1 LTAVPRRILLFATLA
16 TALAVRL
23 PGIGWGLPPVTS
35 QVRASDLRSSYA
47 FDEDDILSGVAQASV
62 AKLDL
67 DPREYH
73 WGTLHCELVLLAMD
87 GAQALGVFGEP
98 WRQAYFGL
106 TEYFARVYVVARLV
120 AVAAALLTVWL
131 LFQFPGEWAGPF
143 CAMLVAVSPAH
154 MLQSDQV
161 RVDATMTAMLAL
173 TIVAAVRARRLW
185 MVGLAGGLAVAAKY
199 SIATSVA
206 AIVLTAVLVRKKRT
220 GVLEALGGGALGF
233 VLGATVWLI
242 KPREVYHQI
251 VHFTSAQVPKE
262 YLIPTG
268 KLLALH
274 AANLA
279 RFTMGLPALLLAI
292 VGLVVMLRRRQASDW
307 VVLAGLAGYLVVLPP
322 LLWPLV
328 RYNLPLLVFLGLA
341 AGCAL
346 ERLTP
351 RLRYGLTAVALA
363 MPLAGSV
370 AQIQYMRD
378 PHPANVILE
387 RIEASVPPGTA
398 ISRLVREAPPLDP
411 KVYPMGEN
419 LFMGDLAAHPTEWV
433 LVTDLADQPYK
444 PSNMELLRTRYQE
457 VGRAESRR
465 ILPWAT
471 LGESGAPQD
480 WKYTHF
486 GFILYRRKSP

>member
-1 LTAVPRRILLFATLA
+1 VPRRILLFATLVV
-16 TALAVRL
+16 ALAVRL
-23 PGIGWGLPPVTS
+23 AGIGWGLPPVTPE
-35 QVRASDLRSSYA
+35 VRASDFRSSYA

-106 TEYFARVYVVARLV
+106 SEHFARVYVVARLV

-131 LFQFPGEWAGPF
+131 LFQFPGQWAGPF

-161 RVDATMTAMLAL
+161 RVDVTMTAMLAL
-173 TIVAAVRARRLW
+173 AVVAALRARRLW
-185 MVGLAGGLAVAAKY
+185 VVGLAGGLAIAAKY
-199 SIATSVA
+199 SIATSAV
-206 AIVLTAVLVRKKRT
+206 AIVLAAVLVRKKGT

-233 VLGATVWLI
+233 VLGAPVWLI
-242 KPREVYHQI
+242 KPHEVYKQI
-251 VHFTSAQVPKE
+251 VHFTNAQVPKE

-268 KLLALH
+268 KLLTLH

-279 RFTMGLPALLLAI
+279 RFSMGLPALLLAI
-292 VGLVVMLRRRQASDW
+292 AGIVVMLRRRQASHC

-322 LLWPLV
+322 LLWPLL
-328 RYNLPLLVFLGLA
+328 RYHLPLLVFLGLA

-346 ERLTP
+346 EQLTP
-351 RLRYGLTAVALA
+351 RWRYGLTAVALA
-363 MPLAGSV
+363 MPLAGTI
-370 AQIQYMRD
+370 AQIHYMRD
-378 PHPANVILE
+378 PHPANIMLG
-387 RIEASVPPGTA
+387 RIEAEIPRGAA
-398 ISRLVREAPPLDP
+398 ISRLVREAPPLDM
-411 KVYPMGEN
+411 KLYPMGPN
-419 LFMGDLAAHPTEWV
+419 LFMGDLAANPTEWV
-433 LVTDLADQPYK
+433 LVTDLADQSYK

-457 VGRAESRR
+457 VARAESRR

-471 LGESGAPQD
+471 FGGSGSPQD